1 MTGTRPARR
10 RPRGPGPSWPRA
22 ACRVPRGRVSG
33 ASPAVFRPSVP
44 GLRAA
49 SAAVT
54 SALSTVS
61 KGLSVRGAEEKEP
74 PAGSVPSTPGQAS
87 VSATGAGDGLE
98 VGAPGGTRAARA
110 PPQPRQRTLCARAL
124 RTWAAVESGATP
136 RHSGTVSPVQA
147 GPSRPGRRR
156 LRVSGAHRVT
166 LTSPGTPSPPEASA
180 SQPQPAP
187 PRALLP
193 GVPASS
199 PPSARGVPLLHPLR

>member
-1 MTGTRPARR
+1 MAAALQVLPRSARALSSPLLLGNPGAR
-10 RPRGPGPSWPRA
+10 LVSSMALAEQARQLFESTVGAVLPGPMIH
-22 ACRVPRGRVSG
+22 
-33 ASPAVFRPSVP
+33 
-44 GLRAA
+44 
-49 SAAVT
+49 
-54 SALSTVS
+54 
-61 KGLSVRGAEEKEP
+61 
-74 PAGSVPSTPGQAS
+74 
-87 VSATGAGDGLE
+87 
-98 VGAPGGTRAARA
+98 RA

-124 RTWAAVESGATP
+124 RTWAAVEPGATP

-147 GPSRPGRRR
+147 GPSRPSRRR

-180 SQPQPAP
+180 NQPQPAP